1 MKSMVSGWLRR
12 VGSRTRSAKLESLK
26 TAAKGSD
33 TAMLRKEMDDFNE
46 ALQKIGQHI
55 YQQAGA
61 ATGGSSAAGGEE
73 KKDDVVDADYKEV
86 N

>member
-1 MKSMVSGWLRR
+1 DVKSEVTG
-12 VGSRTRSAKLESLK
+12 KLETLK
-26 TAAKGSD
+26 SAAKGSD
-33 TAMLRKEMDDFNE
+33 VALLKRQMDEFNE

-55 YQQAGA
+55 YEQAGA
-61 ATGGSSAAGGEE
+61 ATGGGSASGGGEE